1 MLNDTQLKALKP
13 KEKVYNVTDSLG
25 LSIQVETT
33 GSKLWRFRYQ
43 FENKPKLISF
53 GKYPDISLLQAR
65 ERRDDARKLV
75 ANGIDPSQHRKEVKT
90 ARNEAQANSF
100 KQVSEEWYAHW
111 QQDKHGRHADYV
123 MRRLEADVF
132 PTIGNRAIS
141 QIQAPEIVAV
151 IKAIAGRGALDI
163 AKRCHQTIGQ
173 IFRFAI
179 AHGKATRNP
188 ATDINPGDI
197 IPPRRKENYARV
209 NEADLPELIRAIHDY
224 SGTPITRLA
233 MLVMYSTFVRTS
245 ELIGARWEDF
255 DFEKNQWKIPGR
267 INDENGKK
275 IYGMKMDTDH
285 IVPLSTQV
293 LSILKRIK
301 AITGD
306 SKLLFPST
314 KGQGKSMSN
323 NTILKALERMGYKG
337 RMTGHGFRGLAST
350 ILHEQ
355 GYDHAHIELQLA
367 HSERNAV
374 SAAYNHAL
382 YLPQRAKMMQDWSNY
397 LDSLANKK

>member
-53 GKYPDISLLQAR
+53 GKYPDVSLLQAR
-65 ERRDDARKLV
+65 ERRDEARKLV
-75 ANGIDPSQHRKEVKT
+75 ANGIDPSQHRKDIKT
-90 ARNEAQANSF
+90 ARGEAQANSF
-100 KQVSEEWYAHW
+100 KQVSEEWYEHW
-111 QQDKHGRHADYV
+111 RQDKHGRHADYV
-123 MRRLEADVF
+123 MRRLETDVF
-132 PTIGNRAIS
+132 PAIGNRAIS

-151 IKAIAGRGALDI
+151 IKAIADRGALDI
-163 AKRCHQTIGQ
+163 AKRCHQTISQ

-188 ATDINPGDI
+188 ANDINPGDI
-197 IPPRRKENYARV
+197 IPPRRKENYVRID
-209 NEADLPELIRAIHDY
+209 EADLPELISAIHDY

-233 MLVMYSTFVRTS
+233 MLLMYNTFVRTS
-245 ELIGARWEDF
+245 ELIGARWQDF
-255 DFEKNQWKIPGR
+255 DLNKNQWKIPAR

-275 IYGMKMDTDH
+275 IYGMKMDSAH
-285 IVPLSTQV
+285 IVPLSKQV
-293 LSILKRIK
+293 LSILERIR
-301 AITGD
+301 AISGD
-306 SKLLFPST
+306 NKLLFPST
-314 KGQGKSMSN
+314 KGEGKSMSN

-337 RMTGHGFRGLAST
+337 KMTGHGFRGLAST

-367 HSERNAV
+367 HTERNAV

-397 LDSLANKK
+397 LDSVGK

>member
-53 GKYPDISLLQAR
+53 GKYPDVSLLQAR
-65 ERRDDARKLV
+65 ERRDEARKLV

-90 ARNEAQANSF
+90 ARHEAQANSF
-100 KQVSEEWYAHW
+100 KQVSEEWYEHW

-123 MRRLEADVF
+123 MRRLETDVF
-132 PTIGNRAIS
+132 PAIGNRAIS
-141 QIQAPEIVAV
+141 QIQAPEIVGV

-179 AHGKATRNP
+179 AHGKAMRNP

-197 IPPRRKENYARV
+197 IPPRRKENYARIS
-209 NEADLPELIRAIHDY
+209 EADLPKLIRAIHDY

-233 MLVMYSTFVRTS
+233 MLLMYNTFVRTS
-245 ELIGARWEDF
+245 ELIGARWQDF
-255 DFEKNQWKIPGR
+255 DLDKNQWKIPAR
-267 INDENGKK
+267 IDDENGNK
-275 IYGMKMDTDH
+275 IYGMKMDSDH
-285 IVPLSTQV
+285 IVPLSKQV
-293 LSILKRIK
+293 LSTLERIR
-301 AITGD
+301 AISGD
-306 SKLLFPST
+306 NKLLFPST
-314 KGQGKSMSN
+314 KGEGKSMSN

-337 RMTGHGFRGLAST
+337 KMTGHGFRGLAST

-397 LDSLANKK
+397 LDSLGK